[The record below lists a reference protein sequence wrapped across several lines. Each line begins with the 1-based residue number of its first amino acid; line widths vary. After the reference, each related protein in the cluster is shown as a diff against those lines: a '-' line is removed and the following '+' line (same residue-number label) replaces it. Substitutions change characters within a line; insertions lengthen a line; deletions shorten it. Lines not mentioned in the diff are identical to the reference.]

1 MSDILNNKRTVL
13 SPAEHLGPRSPGPGA
28 SDVDIC
34 PGDTVHPGGR
44 SRPGAPPTGGQR
56 PPQTASGR
64 SSPRSLTLSARRDPM
79 HPTLRGLRR
88 PPEPLIPSCWPR
100 PPGTSR
106 KGSSYARPHPDRNLV
121 PFRSLSAH
129 DPWPR
134 ASNDPTSS
142 GAAPL
147 ATCPVRVS
155 EKRRQAWGTGRE
167 PAGGISSCQEA
178 CGPRRGESPGPG
190 PPLQTRTSYLVRA
203 RLPSSD
209 VGRERLGGVR
219 SVKGLAC

>member
-1 MSDILNNKRTVL
+1 
-13 SPAEHLGPRSPGPGA
+13 
-28 SDVDIC
+28 
-34 PGDTVHPGGR
+34 
-44 SRPGAPPTGGQR
+44 
-56 PPQTASGR
+56 
-64 SSPRSLTLSARRDPM
+64 M

-106 KGSSYARPHPDRNLV
+106 KGSSYARPHPDQNLV

-209 VGRERLGGVR
+209 VGREHLAGGTVRERAGLLTWSPDPKGTSQPPVADPRDFPAADRPALPAARRPLPAPHATTRRLGHTLNAPTKAPGGASAGSR
-219 SVKGLAC
+219 RPRRARGPLT